1 MLRQPKR
8 KNTLPL
14 KPSPKEGTKEY
25 VKEFCPEFYYDKYNC
40 IDGLNQA
47 LKKGFRVTETYKEGK
62 YIIYMLRKTNK
73 IAMCKVKTQNALILV
88 RTCLLIYG
96 NNYSNFRC
104 YSNYCF
110 RYSYMEILYP

>member
-1 MLRQPKR
+1 MKKIFIILFSLFISSNVFGAEK
-8 KNTLPL
+8 KYKPL
-14 KPSPKEGTKEY
+14 VPLKEGTKEY

-73 IAMCKVKTQNALILV
+73 IAMCKVKTTTGISKCELV
-88 RTCLLIYG
+88 Y
-96 NNYSNFRC
+96 
-104 YSNYCF
+104 
-110 RYSYMEILYP
+110 